1 MCRCDLL
8 PVGVG
13 LSDHIRESKPHG
25 CQIRP
30 VSLRP
35 VSLRPVSLRPVS
47 LRPVRLR
54 PVRTGSLSWLALG
67 IWTDQYGGRVMFPIT
82 MLCSAVATWLLST
95 VSTYPMM
102 LLAALGVGLA
112 GGSFAVSIPLRG

>member
-25 CQIRP
+25 CQI
-30 VSLRP
+30 
-35 VSLRPVSLRPVS
+35 RPVSLRPVS

-112 GGSFAVSIPLRG
+112 GGSFAVGIPLRG